1 MFLHDCVINW
11 DAPAILRDPNL
22 PNTQGAEW
30 VGDPAYGGT
39 VGGAVRQF
47 RALPAEQQKR
57 VEMWIDSG
65 VVAGLAATIVS
76 YEDLHVIANRSDAPR
91 NE

>member
-1 MFLHDCVINW
+1 MSLHDCVINW

-47 RALPAEQQKR
+47 RALLAEQQKTGR
-57 VEMWIDSG
+57 DVDDPGSSP
-65 VVAGLAATIVS
+65 VS
-76 YEDLHVIANRSDAPR
+76 LRLS
-91 NE
+91 

>member
-1 MFLHDCVINW
+1 MEAKSYSRLAGAIFAVIAVLQIMRAFSGWEITLN
-11 DAPAILRDPNL
+11 
-22 PNTQGAEW
+22 
-30 VGDPAYGGT
+30 GT
-39 VGGAVRQF
+39 
-47 RALPAEQQKR
+47 P